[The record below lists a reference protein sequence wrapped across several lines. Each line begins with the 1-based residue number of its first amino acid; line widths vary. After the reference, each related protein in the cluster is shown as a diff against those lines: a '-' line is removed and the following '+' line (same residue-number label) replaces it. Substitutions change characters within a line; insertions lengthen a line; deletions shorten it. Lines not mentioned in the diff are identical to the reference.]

1 MRPWTPSL
9 HLPAALL
16 LAAGALPLAAQAPR
30 LQLDHLDRLAH
41 QASEV
46 VDVTLDGSS
55 LQMARQ
61 FMGQDPASLAV
72 ARKLQGIYVKS
83 FEFDRTG
90 AYAPADLDPIRAQLK
105 APGWTRIVRVQS
117 PKDGQVEVYL
127 LGDGR
132 GGNLALAVLAAEPRE
147 LTVVN
152 LVGPL
157 DLKSLGALEGQLGI
171 PRLGPATTH
180 SRPEASHGAR

>member
-1 MRPWTPSL
+1 MRPWTPFPC
-9 HLPAALL
+9 LPAALV
-16 LAAGALPLAAQAPR
+16 LAAGALPLAAQPPR

-55 LQMARQ
+55 LQMAQQ
-61 FMGQDPASLAV
+61 FMAQDPASLAV

-83 FEFDRTG
+83 FEFDHTG
-90 AYAPADLDPIRAQLK
+90 AYAPADLEPIRAQLK

-117 PKDGQVEVYL
+117 PKDGLVEVYL

-132 GGNLALAVLAAEPRE
+132 GGNRALAVLAAEPKE

-157 DLKSLGALEGQLGI
+157 DPKSLGALEGQFGI
-171 PRLGPATTH
+171 PRLGTSTAHP
-180 SRPEASHGAR
+180 RPEASHGAQ